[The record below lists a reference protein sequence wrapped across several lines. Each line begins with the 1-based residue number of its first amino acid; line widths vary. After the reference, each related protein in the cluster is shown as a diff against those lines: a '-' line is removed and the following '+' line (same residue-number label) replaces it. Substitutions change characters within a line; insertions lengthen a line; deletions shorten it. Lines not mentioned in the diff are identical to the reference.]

1 MKIVHVYA
9 KNIQM
14 FVDAI
19 EGTDLRLNASQD
31 LDYLVSS
38 LQQFNARDILG
49 LVIFANPMTK
59 KCLTLIKKFD
69 SLFVFRR
76 FPIIIISDEASA
88 LRDAGYF
95 RVRHSDVYCVDSE
108 DNSISDIEMNAIFT
122 TLLTHS
128 DELYDLSVI
137 PDERRSKEFVR
148 THGEAKR
155 ATMSP
160 QLVQLLNQL
169 GRSALDEDI
178 SGRQRRDP
186 GQGKEGVP
194 AYDPTL
200 LS

>member
-95 RVRHSDVYCVDSE
+95 RVRYSDVYCVDSE

-137 PDERRSKEFVR
+137 PDERKNKEFVR
-148 THGEAKR
+148 THGEAKH

-169 GRSALDEDI
+169 GRSASDEDI